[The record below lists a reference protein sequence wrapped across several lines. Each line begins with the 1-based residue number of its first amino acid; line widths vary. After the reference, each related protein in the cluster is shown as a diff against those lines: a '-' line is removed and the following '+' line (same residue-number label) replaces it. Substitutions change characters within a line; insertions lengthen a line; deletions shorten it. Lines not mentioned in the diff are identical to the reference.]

1 MDEVCRVI
9 SDYLE
14 RFRSISVNFIAWKEP
29 LTKQQVL
36 RHGLSHLHLRY
47 ERRSRGVV
55 FFREELTDIISSL
68 DLDVR

>member
-1 MDEVCRVI
+1 MDEVCRII

-14 RFRSISVNFIAWKEP
+14 KFSSVSVNFIAWKEP

-36 RHGLSHLHLRY
+36 RHGLSHLHLRH

-55 FFREELTDIISSL
+55 FFREELTDIISSPG
-68 DLDVR
+68 LDVR